1 MPRTLSAPVT
11 VAFDYTRSTGPVL
24 GRFLTGLRDGVVVGG
39 RTSEGKVVVPP
50 PEFDPVTHAAID
62 EFVEVADTGTVTS
75 WSWVPEPV
83 KGQPFDRPFAFALVR
98 LDGADA
104 PLLHALDVPSPDDV
118 TTGMRVRIRWRAERV
133 GAITDIECY
142 ESAAESEERAV
153 GVADS
158 GRVRALPRNEAAT
171 EQSRHTAAEAGTQG
185 AEATEVS
192 TSTTSDGRE
201 TRDPVTG
208 IVVPVELD
216 YLYAASPEESL
227 FYTSLKEGRLVG
239 QRCPTC
245 GKVYIPPR
253 SACPAD
259 GTPTAEEVELP
270 DTGTVTTF
278 CIVNVPFL
286 GQRITPPYVS
296 AYILL
301 DGADIAFLHLI
312 LDIPAEEV
320 RMGMRV
326 KAVWKPEDQWGTTI
340 ENISHFAPT
349 GEPDA
354 DYETYRVHL

>member
-24 GRFLTGLRDGVVVGG
+24 GRFLSGLRDGVVVGG

-50 PEFDPVTHAAID
+50 PEFDPVTHAPTD
-62 EFVEVADTGTVTS
+62 DFVEVADTGTVTS

-83 KGQPFDRPFAFALVR
+83 KGQPFDRPFAFALVT

-104 PLLHALDVPSPDDV
+104 PLLHALDVDTPDDV
-118 TTGMRVRIRWRAERV
+118 TTGMRVRIRWRVERA
-133 GAITDIECY
+133 GAITDIECF
-142 ESAAESEERAV
+142 EPLGDQAA
-153 GVADS
+153 
-158 GRVRALPRNEAAT
+158 
-171 EQSRHTAAEAGTQG
+171 
-185 AEATEVS
+185 EVS
-192 TSTTSDGRE
+192 TGSTGEARE
-201 TRDPVTG
+201 TVDPVTG
-208 IVVPVELD
+208 IVVPIELD

-227 FYTSLKEGRLVG
+227 FYSSLKEGRLVG

-245 GKVYIPPR
+245 GKVYVPPR

-259 GTPTAEEVELP
+259 GTPTADEVPLP

-296 AYILL
+296 AYVLL

-326 KAVWKPEDQWGTTI
+326 RAVWKPQDQWGTTI

-354 DYETYRVHL
+354 DYETYKVHL

>member
-1 MPRTLSAPVT
+1 
-11 VAFDYTRSTGPVL
+11 
-24 GRFLTGLRDGVVVGG
+24 
-39 RTSEGKVVVPP
+39 
-50 PEFDPVTHAAID
+50 
-62 EFVEVADTGTVTS
+62 
-75 WSWVPEPV
+75 VPEPV
-83 KGQPFDRPFAFALVR
+83 KGQPLDRPFAFALVK

-104 PLLHALDVPSPDDV
+104 PLLHALDVESPEDV
-118 TTGMRVRIRWRAERV
+118 RTGMRVRVRWRVERV
-133 GAITDIECY
+133 GAITDIECF
-142 ESAAESEERAV
+142 EP
-153 GVADS
+153 ADPEVE
-158 GRVRALPRNEAAT
+158 VRAPASLETP
-171 EQSRHTAAEAGTQG
+171 G
-185 AEATEVS
+185 ASLAV
-192 TSTTSDGRE
+192 
-201 TRDPVTG
+201 DPVTG
-208 IVVPVELD
+208 IVVPIELD

-239 QRCPTC
+239 QRCPRC

-326 KAVWKPEDQWGTTI
+326 RAVWKPKGEWGTTI

-354 DYETYRVHL
+354 DYETYKVHL

>member
-1 MPRTLSAPVT
+1 MTRTLSAPVT

-24 GRFLTGLRDGVVVGG
+24 GRFLGGLRDGVVVAG
-39 RTSEGKVVVPP
+39 RTSDGRVVVPP
-50 PEFDPVTHAAID
+50 PEYDPVTHAQLD

-75 WSWVPEPV
+75 WTWVPKPV
-83 KGQPFDRPFAFALVR
+83 KGQPFDRPFAFALVT

-104 PLLHALDVPSPDDV
+104 PLLHALDVASPEDV
-118 TTGMRVRIRWRAERV
+118 STGMRVRIRWREERK
-133 GAITDIECY
+133 GDITDIECF
-142 ESAAESEERAV
+142 ESYDGET
-153 GVADS
+153 VAPQ
-158 GRVRALPRNEAAT
+158 A
-171 EQSRHTAAEAGTQG
+171 
-185 AEATEVS
+185 
-192 TSTTSDGRE
+192 RE
-201 TRDPVTG
+201 TVDPVTG
-208 IVVPVELD
+208 IVVPIELD

-227 FYTSLKEGRLVG
+227 FYTSLSEGKLVG

-270 DTGTVTTF
+270 DIGTVTTF
-278 CIVNVPFL
+278 CIVNVPFM

-296 AYILL
+296 AYVLL

-312 LDIPAEEV
+312 LDVPAEEV

-326 KAVWKPEDQWGTTI
+326 KAVWKPKDEWGTTI

-354 DYETYRVHL
+354 DYESYRVHL

>member
-1 MPRTLSAPVT
+1 
-11 VAFDYTRSTGPVL
+11 VL
-24 GRFLTGLRDGVVVGG
+24 GRFLTGLREAVVVGG
-39 RTSEGKVVVPP
+39 RTSEGAVVVPP
-50 PEFDPVTHAAID
+50 PEFDPVTHAQLTD
-62 EFVEVADTGTVTS
+62 FVEVADTGTVTS
-75 WSWVPEPV
+75 WTWVPEPV
-83 KGQPFDRPFAFALVR
+83 KGQPLDRPFAFALVR

-104 PLLHALDVPSPDDV
+104 PLLHALDVASPDDV
-118 TTGMRVRIRWRAERV
+118 TSGMRVRIRWRAERV

-142 ESAAESEERAV
+142 EAVVDEERV
-153 GVADS
+153 GDVAEE
-158 GRVRALPRNEAAT
+158 GRARALPRNEAAT
-171 EQSRHTAAEAGTQG
+171 EQSRPTAADAGTQ
-185 AEATEVS
+185 E
-192 TSTTSDGRE
+192 TS
-201 TRDPVTG
+201 VTG
-208 IVVPVELD
+208 IVVPIELD

-239 QRCPTC
+239 QRCPQC

-259 GTPTAEEVELP
+259 GTPTAEEVPLP

-326 KAVWKPEDQWGTTI
+326 KAVWKPKDEWGTTI

-354 DYETYRVHL
+354 DYETYKVHL